1 MVDTAQP
8 LLHAPAD
15 PAAALPLLIEQ
26 DVPLAPLSTLG
37 VGGSARYFTRARTR
51 DDVRLAARWAQDGD
65 LPLFP
70 LGDGSNVVFGDQG
83 FPGLVLKLELGGIE
97 WRHDGTRAY
106 VTAAA
111 GEPWDDVVAQAV
123 ARKCAGI
130 ECLSGIPGRVGA
142 APIQN
147 IGAYGQDLAARLV
160 SVDALDCATLSD
172 ATLDRQACRLGYR
185 SSVFKA
191 NDQGRQLIVLGITL
205 DLEPGGTSCL
215 AYDEL
220 AAAVRDRVRTNPQL
234 SDVRA
239 AVLELRRGKSML
251 NDPDDPCSRSV
262 GSFFVNP
269 LLTTEAYARAEAH
282 ARRSG
287 ALFATEGLHAIALP
301 DGSLKIPAAWL
312 IERAGFRRGE
322 RRGRV
327 GLSEKHALAL
337 VNYGGATAL
346 EVLGLAREIADKVR
360 ARFGIQLFPEPVLV
374 SCTLD

>member
-1 MVDTAQP
+1 MVEADQA
-8 LLHAPAD
+8 LHAPSD
-15 PAAALPLLIEQ
+15 PAAAPSLLIER

-37 VGGSARYFTRARTR
+37 VGGSARFFARAQTR
-51 DDVRLAARWAQDGD
+51 DDARLAAHWAQERD

-70 LGDGSNVVFGDQG
+70 LGGGSNVVFGDQG
-83 FPGLVLKLELGGIE
+83 FAGLVLELALSGIQWRLEGA
-97 WRHDGTRAY
+97 RAY

-111 GEPWDDVVAQAV
+111 GEVWDDVVTQAI
-123 ARKCAGI
+123 ARQCAGI

-160 SVDALDCATLSD
+160 SVDALDCATLRD
-172 ATLDRQACRLGYR
+172 VTLDREACRLGYR
-185 SSVFKA
+185 SSLFKTT
-191 NDQGRQLIVLGITL
+191 NQPRQLIVLRITL
-205 DLEPGGTSCL
+205 ALEPGGAPCL

-220 AAAVRDRVRTNPQL
+220 AAAVRDRVGAHPQL

-239 AVLELRRGKSML
+239 AVIELRRTKSML

-269 LLTTEAYARAEAH
+269 ILTTEEHARAEAYAR
-282 ARRSG
+282 RSG
-287 ALFATEGLHAIALP
+287 SLGRTEQLRAIPLP
-301 DGSLKIPAAWL
+301 DGNLKIPAAWL

-327 GLSEKHALAL
+327 GLSERHALAL
-337 VNYGGATAL
+337 VNYGGATAQ
-346 EVLGLAREIADKVR
+346 EVLGLAREIVDKVR
-360 ARFGIQLFPEPVLV
+360 RRFSIQLSPEPVLV
-374 SCTLD
+374 SCALD